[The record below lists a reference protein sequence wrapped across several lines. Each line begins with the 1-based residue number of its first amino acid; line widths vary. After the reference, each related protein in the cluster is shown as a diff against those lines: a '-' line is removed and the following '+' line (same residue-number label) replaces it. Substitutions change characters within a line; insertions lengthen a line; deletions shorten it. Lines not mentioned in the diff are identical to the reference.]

1 MLCVYVISA
10 DHDLKYMYV
19 FIYIFFPVS
28 CTLKAV
34 LTLFLEIIHSNYAC
48 LNKIRLFVAIK
59 YNKNRKDVQIQ
70 ALCFEVFLRPLVTK
84 KPKKKYRFR
93 QGELCFQL
101 KGQGKFVK
109 AFLYNISKLS
119 KSQMFIV
126 FIVYCNN

>member
-1 MLCVYVISA
+1 
-10 DHDLKYMYV
+10 MYL
-19 FIYIFFPVS
+19 YTNFFPVS

-34 LTLFLEIIHSNYAC
+34 FTLFLEIIHSNYAC

-59 YNKNRKDVQIQ
+59 YNNNRKDVQIQ
-70 ALCFEVFLRPLVTK
+70 ALCFKVFLRPLVTK

>member
-19 FIYIFFPVS
+19 FIYKFFPVS

-34 LTLFLEIIHSNYAC
+34 FTLFLEIIHSNYAC
-48 LNKIRLFVAIK
+48 LDKIRLFVAIK

-84 KPKKKYRFR
+84 KPKKNTVLDRGNYVSS
-93 QGELCFQL
+93 L
-101 KGQGKFVK
+101 KARV
-109 AFLYNISKLS
+109 NS
-119 KSQMFIV
+119 
-126 FIVYCNN
+126 

>member
-34 LTLFLEIIHSNYAC
+34 FTLFLEIIHSNYAC
-48 LNKIRLFVAIK
+48 LLKIRLFVVIK
-59 YNKNRKDVQIQ
+59 YSNNRKDVQIQ
-70 ALCFEVFLRPLVTK
+70 ALCFKVFLRPLVTK

-93 QGELCFQL
+93 QGNYVSSL
-101 KGQGKFVK
+101 K
-109 AFLYNISKLS
+109 ARINS
-119 KSQMFIV
+119 
-126 FIVYCNN
+126 